1 MSESHAADVQAE
13 LQQYLNTKNINSLFI
28 AIVENLLI
36 EKPVNPIG
44 YIIEYLHKQYP
55 DQSIDAIQKIAMN
68 SNLIPQ
74 PIPQSTRSKSSSG
87 IKGGSEATPASHT
100 KMKRDP
106 SNARKSI
113 TSEPEDSEDDDD
125 DYADGPEALQASP
138 SPTRPAN
145 RRRSV
150 SAESTDPVKL
160 KAQMSQIASIPKSRE
175 VTEDLMSVVR
185 KSLLLRTLDSDQK
198 DLIVKAFSGPLF
210 KSAGQDIIVQGDI
223 GDEFYLLEEGLVDVY
238 VKKKDGPEIKVHT
251 YKHGDA
257 FGELAILYNTPR
269 AATCRA
275 QIDCKLWTLDR
286 VSFKAIVVAAAMH
299 KREMYQAFLQQVTIL
314 QSMSPLEIM
323 TLADCLAEEK
333 FADGDIICRQGDRGD
348 YFYIIRDG
356 HAVCWQ
362 SDGTGREGI
371 VGELSKGNYFGE
383 IALLTTKPRQA
394 TVKAVRTIECLS
406 D

>member
-1 MSESHAADVQAE
+1 MLFKRLLRIVILFLSQIILSKFFDIDLVCCVQTIHSF
-13 LQQYLNTKNINSLFI
+13 YR
-28 AIVENLLI
+28 
-36 EKPVNPIG
+36 
-44 YIIEYLHKQYP
+44 
-55 DQSIDAIQKIAMN
+55 
-68 SNLIPQ
+68 
-74 PIPQSTRSKSSSG
+74 STRSKSSSVM
-87 IKGGSEATPASHT
+87 KESAAESTT

-106 SNARKSI
+106 SNVRKSF
-113 TSEPEDSEDDDD
+113 TSEPEDSEDDED
-125 DYADGPEALQASP
+125 DYADGPEVLPTSP

-185 KSLLLRTLDSDQK
+185 KSLLLRTLDTDQK

-210 KSAGQDIIVQGDI
+210 KSAGQDIIIQGDI
-223 GDEFYLLEEGLVDVY
+223 GDEFYLLEEGLVDVF

-286 VSFKAIVVAAAMH
+286 VSFKAIVVAAAMQ
-299 KREMYQAFLQQVTIL
+299 KREMYQAFLQQVNIL

-333 FADGDIICRQGDRGD
+333 FDDGDIICRQGDRGD

-394 TVKAVRTIECLS
+394 TVKAAGPLS
-406 D
+406 VLAIDRATFTRVLGSMEDILKRNMTEYIKYTSNAN